1 MIVPVKGS
9 EKEPS
14 EKDDEINKTIQ
25 QDLKEVNISKQ
36 DDEISKI

>member
-9 EKEPS
+9 EKELS

>member
-1 MIVPVKGS
+1 MIGPVKGS
-9 EKEPS
+9 ENEQP